1 MMASDSRQWLLV
13 TDVDD
18 TLAGDWSSLCQFA
31 KSCASVLL
39 VLNSSRPRGSLATT
53 LAEFPVELRVDGAVS
68 ALGTE
73 IEIGGRPCRDWQ
85 KQFVNWDRS
94 LVERIL
100 AKEGCEPH
108 PDEMQT
114 AFKASFAVPASRWSA
129 VAEKIFQT
137 VPGSRV
143 ITSGKSDF
151 DVTPATAN
159 KGAAALHVASILGIP
174 RDRMI
179 VAGDSG
185 NDLSMFQVADRAI
198 AVGNAR
204 RELIDAADPARTYF
218 ARAPRAA
225 GLIEGLLHWGA
236 LAPAHSSYG

>member
-1 MMASDSRQWLLV
+1 MMTRDSRQWLLV

-18 TLAGDWSSLCQFA
+18 TLAGDWSSLREFA
-31 KSCASVLL
+31 ESCASVLL
-39 VLNSSRPRGSLATT
+39 VLNSSRPRSSLAVTI
-53 LAEFPVELRVDGAVS
+53 AEFPDELRIDGVVS

-73 IEIGGRPCRDWQ
+73 IEVGGKFCCKWQ
-85 KQFVNWDRS
+85 ERFADWDRS
-94 LVERIL
+94 LVDRIL
-100 AKEGCEPH
+100 AEEGCEPH
-108 PDEMQT
+108 PHEMQT

-151 DVTPATAN
+151 DVIPARAD
-159 KGAAALHVASILGIP
+159 KGAAALHVAALLGIP
-174 RDRMI
+174 RARMI

-236 LAPAHSSYG
+236 LTPTHFSYG

>member
-1 MMASDSRQWLLV
+1 MRVLDSRQWLLV

-18 TLAGDWSSLCQFA
+18 TLAGDWSSLCEFA

-39 VLNSSRPRGSLATT
+39 VLNSSRPRDSLTPTMTA
-53 LAEFPVELRVDGAVS
+53 FPSDLRIDGVVS

-73 IEIGGRPCRDWQ
+73 IEVGGKSCYKWQ
-85 KQFVNWDRS
+85 ERFADWDRS
-94 LVERIL
+94 LVDRIL
-100 AKEGCEPH
+100 AEEACEPH
-108 PDEMQT
+108 PHDMQT

-151 DVTPATAN
+151 DVIPATAD
-159 KGAAALHVASILGIP
+159 KGAAALHVAALLGIP
-174 RDRMI
+174 LDRMI

-185 NDLSMFQVADRAI
+185 NDLSMFEVADRAI

-204 RELIDAADPARTYF
+204 RELIAAADPARTYF

-236 LAPAHSSYG
+236 LTPAHSSYG

>member
-1 MMASDSRQWLLV
+1 MVLNSRQWLLV

-18 TLAGDWSSLCQFA
+18 TLAGDWSALCEFA
-31 KSCASVLL
+31 RSCASVLL
-39 VLNSSRPRGSLATT
+39 VLNSSRPRGSLTPT
-53 LAEFPVELRVDGAVS
+53 LAAFPAGLRVDGVVS

-73 IEIGGRPCRDWQ
+73 IEIGGRTCREWQ
-85 KQFVNWDRS
+85 HQFRDWDRS
-94 LVERIL
+94 LVDKIL
-100 AKEGCEPH
+100 AEEGCGPH

-114 AFKASFAVPASRWSA
+114 AFKASFDVPASRWSA
-129 VAEKIFQT
+129 VAGKIFQT

-151 DVTPATAN
+151 DVIPATAD
-159 KGAAALHVASILGIP
+159 KGAAALHVASLLGIP

-185 NDLSMFQVADRAI
+185 NDLSMFRVADRAI

-204 RELIDAADPARTYF
+204 RELVDAADPARTYF
-218 ARAPRAA
+218 ARATRAA

-236 LAPAHSSYG
+236 IAPARSSYG